1 MTKTK
6 WMPLT
11 HIQYFLHIK
20 LRFFFNVIK
29 WCQSQK
35 SFNRHQSNS
44 KSEFNV
50 NLQEVQV
57 ILSVLQ
63 LLHLRVSPLQ
73 LSDLLLQLTDEL
85 LRPPLHCLLLLL
97 YLCIHFG
104 LSLLDGMNQRRKETI
119 ALLHLHLSTYLNEK
133 EKIKLCV
140 TFAAVWSSWS
150 FRWSVSEI
158 LPCFSWTAPPWHWNH
173 WLSCCITT
181 TFGSLNFH
189 MHVPL
194 IQAAPLKTAL
204 WDSSGLSCCT
214 M

>member
-119 ALLHLHLSTYLNEK
+119 ALLHLHVSTYLNEK

-150 FRWSVSEI
+150 FRWSV
-158 LPCFSWTAPPWHWNH
+158 
-173 WLSCCITT
+173 SCCITT